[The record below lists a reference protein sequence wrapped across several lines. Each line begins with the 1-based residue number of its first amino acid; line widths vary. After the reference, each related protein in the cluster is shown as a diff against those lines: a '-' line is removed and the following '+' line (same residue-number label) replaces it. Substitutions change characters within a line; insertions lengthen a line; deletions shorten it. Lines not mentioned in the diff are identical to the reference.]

1 MVGLILRE
9 VIDMKNKAM
18 IFMIL
23 GLVLAIIAGVIIMQF
38 HSKKQTD
45 VGTFELTKYQWE
57 IENFPSD
64 KNVGQVNDSDTAIEK
79 AKELWIEEFSVI
91 DGKPYNPINGRK
103 IEVSY
108 DSDEECWHIN
118 GTLKPDT
125 LGGVPHAI
133 IRKNGNVIAVW
144 HDD

>member
-1 MVGLILRE
+1 
-9 VIDMKNKAM
+9 MKNKAM

-79 AKELWIEEFSVI
+79 AKERFVLLSALGEIIIPTEPLYFIRVLQSHGRPHL
-91 DGKPYNPINGRK
+91 DYNIRWEN
-103 IEVSY
+103 
-108 DSDEECWHIN
+108 CQ
-118 GTLKPDT
+118 LK
-125 LGGVPHAI
+125 
-133 IRKNGNVIAVW
+133 RIAV
-144 HDD
+144 

>member
-1 MVGLILRE
+1 MKKKTVVCMA
-9 VIDMKNKAM
+9 VIA
-18 IFMIL
+18 
-23 GLVLAIIAGVIIMQF
+23 AIIA
-38 HSKKQTD
+38 
-45 VGTFELTKYQWE
+45 VGSTVFMLYRSNQPYKVKTFALLSYQQE
-57 IENFPSD
+57 IEAFPSD
-64 KNVGQVNDSDTAIEK
+64 KNVGQIDDADTAVEK
-79 AKELWIEEFSVI
+79 AKELWIDAFSAV
-91 DGKPYNPINGRK
+91 GEKPYQPAARGK